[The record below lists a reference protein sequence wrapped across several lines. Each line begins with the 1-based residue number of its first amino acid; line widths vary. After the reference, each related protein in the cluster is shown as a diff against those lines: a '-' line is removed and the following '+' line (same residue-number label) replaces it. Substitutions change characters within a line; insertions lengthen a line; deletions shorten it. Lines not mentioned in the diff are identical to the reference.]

1 MTVMEQQYN
10 EAVTAIKQAIL
21 QSQYRS
27 VKLITGE
34 QLSLYFGIGLYVSVN
49 SRIGTWGTGAI
60 SRISERLKRELPG
73 LRGFSEQNIRNM
85 RTFAEYWET
94 YLKCSPMASKL
105 QLPVTEGCIDIDG
118 FSLQKWSPVASE
130 INREEFL
137 GISFS
142 HHMEILHKTKDL
154 NEVLFYIHQS
164 VLHKW
169 DKYDLRNRLKENLY
183 RDVGNAAN
191 NFLQTMPAANARKAI
206 GMFKDEYL
214 LDYINVEELEVDK
227 AEDVDERV
235 VEQAIVSNIKKF
247 IMTFGRDFAFIGN
260 QYHLEIFTEELF
272 PDLLFFNR
280 ELNCMVVVELK
291 KGAFKSGYIG
301 QLQTYMRVLDDKVR
315 KPHENPTIG
324 ILLCKSADKAFVE
337 YVIRDYNSPMGVAT
351 YKTTADMDE
360 KMRNSLP
367 DMDEMRKL
375 LMDMSFAHLHVHT
388 QYSILDG
395 QSKIGDL
402 IDTAVANG
410 QPALAITDHGNM
422 FGVKEFLDTVA
433 KKGVPLK
440 PIVGSEFYVAGASR
454 FDRKGREVPISLL
467 WNLCLPA

>member
-1 MTVMEQQYN
+1 MEQQYN

-94 YLKCSPMASKL
+94 YLKCSPMAS
-105 QLPVTEGCIDIDG
+105 
-118 FSLQKWSPVASE
+118 E

-183 RDVGNAAN
+183 RDAGNAAN
-191 NFLQTMPAANARKAI
+191 NFLQTMPAANVRKAI

-272 PDLLFFNR
+272 PDLLFFSR

-351 YKTTADMDE
+351 YKTAADMDE

-375 LMDMSFAHLHVHT
+375 LMD
-388 QYSILDG
+388 
-395 QSKIGDL
+395 
-402 IDTAVANG
+402 N
-410 QPALAITDHGNM
+410 
-422 FGVKEFLDTVA
+422 
-433 KKGVPLK
+433 
-440 PIVGSEFYVAGASR
+440 
-454 FDRKGREVPISLL
+454 
-467 WNLCLPA
+467 